1 VANKFLELIDS
12 KSEIVQVR
20 AICAMIG
27 YIDFGISRGHVS
39 YFPPV
44 KVDEKKINNKL
55 LKALECESEQVQAAA
70 LWALI
75 ELNKGEKVKEKVI
88 NAFESESELL
98 QLVGICGLTKLEVK
112 NEKVTE
118 RLLKDR
124 ESENALIQA
133 SAGKVLERFI
143 EPNEEI
149 QGILSSILYN
159 DTASKERIDFRSVPV
174 FLCFEHKILP
184 EKYETPC
191 DCIYEALRSLVERWE
206 EEKSSHKA
214 KANNFS

>member
-1 VANKFLELIDS
+1 MELIDS
-12 KSEIVQVR
+12 QIEIVQVR

-27 YIDFGISRGHVS
+27 YTDFGIVRVRSFI
-39 YFPPV
+39 YPPV
-44 KVDEKKINNKL
+44 KGDEKKFINKL
-55 LKALECESEQVQAAA
+55 LKALECESEPVQAAA
-70 LWALI
+70 LGALI
-75 ELNKGEKVKEKVI
+75 QLNKGEQIKEKI
-88 NAFESESELL
+88 MDAFESESELL
-98 QLVGICGLTKLEVK
+98 HLVGICGLTKLEVK

-118 RLLKDR
+118 RLLKDI

-159 DTASKERIDFRSVPV
+159 DKASKERIGFESVPV
-174 FLCFEHKILP
+174 FSYFEPKILL
-184 EKYETPC
+184 EYQDAPC
-191 DCIYEALRSLVERWE
+191 DCIYEALRGLAERWD
-206 EEKSSHKA
+206 EEKLSHKV